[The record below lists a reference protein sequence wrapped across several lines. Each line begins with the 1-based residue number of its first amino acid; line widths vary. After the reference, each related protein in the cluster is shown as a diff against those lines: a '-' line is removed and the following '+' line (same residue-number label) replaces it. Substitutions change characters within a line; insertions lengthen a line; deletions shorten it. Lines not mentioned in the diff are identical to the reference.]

1 MRPLVPIFI
10 IERFKKNEKRGSFCS
25 TTLFVDI
32 SGFTPLTEQLMQQGT
47 EGAEILSDILDQ
59 IFEPLVELIY
69 AQGGIIPHFA
79 GDAFTAIFEGEKTNI
94 VATIASEIKLK
105 FDKKPFIQT
114 KFGRFKINVRIGLSY
129 GLVEWGIL
137 GNNLKTF
144 YFKGSA
150 VERATLA
157 QMQAQPQQIVIDN
170 WFKKIFNAQNF
181 DLQCINE
188 NFSIL
193 NNISINAPLSILSS
207 KSCIF
212 LEEKLESIHQLTAS
226 DLAYFVPSHIIEQN
240 VKGEFRDVVAM
251 FISFANAREYADLGA
266 ISSIVLKEFESY
278 GGYFKEI
285 DFSEK
290 DGVIVGFFGAPK
302 SFENNTIR
310 ALECALAIQNE
321 LSLLQNKKPYLFR
334 FGLASGMAFAGIVGG
349 KERCQYAVVG
359 DRVNLAA
366 RLMQNAAWGEILVNK
381 NMLNARNFDF
391 LEKGNV
397 TYKGM
402 TFETPTFQLLKKCS
416 EEKTFFLGN
425 MVGRDVELEKLFNFS
440 GKILQ
445 NNAAIVANIYGEA
458 GIGKSRL
465 TYELRQNLEKT
476 SNIFWANCPVDQILK
491 KPFNP
496 FVYFLKQYFH
506 QNSEKTADE
515 NKVFFENEFEN
526 LLESIQKQ
534 SNTHNIMSVTA
545 SGARQEGRE
554 LMRTQSVLAA
564 LLGLTYPDSLWEQL
578 DAKGRYDNIL
588 IAMSTLFI
596 SLSLSRPLVIELEDA
611 HWMDDDSQ
619 LFLNHFIKKIAAH
632 PILILT
638 TSRYNDEGMKTHIFE
653 DILLKEQPILSLE
666 IDLNSFTKAH
676 LNDFSAHILRGG
688 IHPDFAE
695 TLWRTTNGN
704 PFYAEQILDYFIEN
718 DLLQLVDN
726 ECFSEKIWQIKD
738 PHVKI
743 SNSISAVLTA
753 RIDRLSTILKETVK
767 AAAVIGREF
776 ELPILTE
783 VMMAHDEYIRR
794 NGNGKSALREQV
806 KNAENGQIWLAMN
819 KLRYIFKHSLLREAI
834 YDMQLKTRLRELH
847 EMIAKAIE
855 KIYAEQ
861 LDDRFI
867 DLAFHYGQADNEF
880 KTNEYLK
887 KAGDF
892 ARRNFQNQQALDLY
906 DRLLKN
912 TKNKA
917 ETIQT
922 LVKKGEI
929 LLLIGQ
935 WEASEVCFR
944 EALNMVVSENLE
956 SFKGRVYNALGL
968 LLMLK
973 GHYFEAQNYLKKA
986 AEFSEQV
993 IDYQGIA
1000 KAYGNLG
1007 NLYFRQGEYEKAKD
1021 YYTQSIGISRENN
1034 LRSNAQIV
1042 SHLGLTYMNQGNYTE
1057 GVRCQEEELK
1067 ICELQNDSVGM
1078 SNIYVNLGIVWSE
1091 KGDYENALD
1100 CLEKGL
1106 ILSQKLGNK
1115 QLTSIA
1121 MGCVG
1126 NVWLQKGDFEKAQSY
1141 FEQDL
1146 KMAEEMGD
1154 KQGIAIA
1161 CELIA
1166 KLHSV
1171 KGEFEEAIDYF
1182 EQSLTLSHAL
1192 HYQKGIAKALH
1203 GMGEVYAF
1211 QCDYLKALEC
1221 LEKAINI
1228 SRKINNN
1235 LILGNCLTDKGNV
1248 LIRLGDITGARMLQ
1262 NELKSTIDF
1271 SGSEKLF
1278 SYSKSFFSKI

>member
-1 MRPLVPIFI
+1 MRPLVPTFI

-59 IFEPLVELIY
+59 IFEPMVERVY

-79 GDAFTAIFEGEKTNI
+79 GDAFTTIFEGEKTKI
-94 VATIASEIKLK
+94 VADIALEIKLK
-105 FDKKPFIQT
+105 FDEKPFIQT

-157 QMQAQPQQIVIDN
+157 QMQAQPQEIVIDR
-170 WFKKIFNAQNF
+170 WFKEIFNAQNI

-193 NNISINAPLSILSS
+193 NATPNSTPLSIKCS
-207 KSCIF
+207 KSHIS
-212 LEEKLESIHQLTAS
+212 LENNSQSVQQLTPH
-226 DLAYFVPSHIIEQN
+226 DLAYFIPSHIIEQN
-240 VKGEFRDVVAM
+240 VKGEFREVVAM
-251 FISFANAREYADLGA
+251 FISFANVHEYADLEA
-266 ISSIVLKEFESY
+266 ISSIILKEFESY

-290 DGVIVGFFGAPK
+290 NGVMVGFFGAPK

-321 LSLLQNKKPYLFR
+321 LSLLQTKKPYLFR

-349 KERCQYAVVG
+349 QERCQYAVVG

-366 RLMQNAAWGEILVNK
+366 RLMQSAEWSEILVNK
-381 NMLNARNFDF
+381 NMLTARAFEF
-391 LEKGNV
+391 REKGNV

-416 EEKTFFLGN
+416 EEKTFFSGN
-425 MVGRDVELEKLFNFS
+425 MIGRDLELEKLFNFS
-440 GKILQ
+440 RKIIQ
-445 NNAAIVANIYGEA
+445 NKAAIVANIYGEA

-465 TYELRQNLEKT
+465 TYELRQNLEK
-476 SNIFWANCPVDQILK
+476 IGDIYWANCPVDQILK
-491 KPFNP
+491 KSFNP
-496 FVYFLKQYFH
+496 FVYFLKQFFH
-506 QNSEKTADE
+506 QNPEKTAAE
-515 NKVFFENEFEN
+515 NKVFFENALEN
-526 LLESIQKQ
+526 VLKSLEKQ
-534 SNTHNIMSVTA
+534 SNT
-545 SGARQEGRE
+545 EGGE
-554 LMRTQSVLAA
+554 LMRTKSVLAG

-588 IAMSTLFI
+588 IALSSLFI
-596 SLSLSRPLVIELEDA
+596 SLSMSRSLIIELEDA

-638 TSRYNDEGMKTHIFE
+638 TSRYNDEGIKTPIFE
-653 DILLKEQPILSLE
+653 DFLLKEQPVLSLE

-676 LNDFSAHILRGG
+676 LLDFSTHILRGG

-726 ECFSEKIWQIKD
+726 ELVNSKIWQIKD

-806 KNAENGQIWLAMN
+806 KNAENGQIWSAMN
-819 KLRYIFKHSLLREAI
+819 ELRYIFKHSLLREAI

-855 KIYAEQ
+855 KIYTEH

-867 DLAFHYGQADNEF
+867 DLAFHYEQANNSS

-912 TKNKA
+912 TKNKD
-917 ETIQT
+917 ET
-922 LVKKGEI
+922 LKALLKKGEI

-935 WEASEVCFR
+935 WEASEYCFK
-944 EALNMVVSENLE
+944 EALNLAISENMEL
-956 SFKGRVYNALGL
+956 FKGRVYNALGL

-973 GHYFEAQNYLKKA
+973 GNYFDAQNHLEKA
-986 AEFSEQV
+986 AAFSEQI

-1007 NLYFRQGEYEKAKD
+1007 NLYFRHGEYEKAKD
-1021 YYTQSIGISRENN
+1021 YYTQSISISRENN

-1057 GVRCQEEELK
+1057 GVHCQEEELK
-1067 ICELQNDSVGM
+1067 ICELQNNSVGM

-1091 KGDYENALD
+1091 KGDYQNALD

-1126 NVWLQKGDFEKAQSY
+1126 NVWLQKGDFEKAQNY
-1141 FEQDL
+1141 FEQDF
-1146 KMAEEMGD
+1146 KMAEELGD
-1154 KQGIAIA
+1154 KQGVAIA
-1161 CELIA
+1161 CELFA
-1166 KLHSV
+1166 KLHSA
-1171 KGEFEEAIDYF
+1171 KGEFEKAIHFF
-1182 EQSLTLSHAL
+1182 EKSLSLSSVL

-1203 GMGEVYAF
+1203 GMGEVFAF
-1211 QCDYLKALEC
+1211 QCDYLKALDC
-1221 LEKAINI
+1221 LEKAIDV

-1248 LIRLGDITGARMLQ
+1248 LIRLGDISGARMLQ
-1262 NELKSTIDF
+1262 YELKSAIDF

>member
-1 MRPLVPIFI
+1 MRPLVPAFI
-10 IERFKKNEKRGSFCS
+10 IERFKKNEKRGSFFS

-32 SGFTPLTEQLMQQGT
+32 SGFTPLTEQLMQRGT
-47 EGAEILSDILDQ
+47 EGAEILSNILDQ
-59 IFEPLVELIY
+59 IFEPMVESLY
-69 AQGGIIPHFA
+69 THGGIIPHFA
-79 GDAFTAIFEGEKTNI
+79 GDAFTAIFEDEKTAI
-94 VATIASEIKLK
+94 VANIALKIKQK
-105 FDKKPFIQT
+105 FDESPFIQT
-114 KFGRFKINVRIGLSY
+114 KFGGFKINVRIGLSY
-129 GLVEWGIL
+129 GIVEWGIL

-157 QMQAQPQQIVIDN
+157 QLQAQPQQIVVDK
-170 WFKKIFNAQNF
+170 WFKEIFNAQNF
-181 DLQCINE
+181 DLQDINE
-188 NFSIL
+188 DFSIL
-193 NNISINAPLSILSS
+193 NNTSNDAPLSILPS
-207 KSCIF
+207 KRCIF
-212 LEEKLESIHQLTAS
+212 LEEKLESIHQLTLS
-226 DLAYFVPSHIIEQN
+226 NLAYFIPTYIIEQN
-240 VKGEFRDVVAM
+240 VKGEFRDVVAI
-251 FISFANAREYADLGA
+251 FISLANAHEYTDLEA
-266 ISSIVLKEFESY
+266 ISSVVLKEFENY

-290 DGVIVGFFGAPK
+290 NGVMVGFFGAPK
-302 SFENNTIR
+302 SFENNTVR
-310 ALECALAIQNE
+310 ALECALAIQSE
-321 LSLLQNKKPYLFR
+321 LNLLQTKKPYLFR
-334 FGLASGMAFAGIVGG
+334 LGIASGMAFAGIVGG

-359 DRVNLAA
+359 NHVNLAA
-366 RLMQNAAWGEILVNK
+366 RLMQNAAWGEILVDK
-381 NMLNARNFDF
+381 NMLNARGFEF
-391 LEKGNV
+391 LEKAKV
-397 TYKGM
+397 TYKGISN
-402 TFETPTFQLLKKCS
+402 ETPTFQLLKKCS
-416 EEKTFFLGN
+416 QEKPFFSRN
-425 MVGRDVELEKLFNFS
+425 MVGREGEFEILYNFS
-440 GKILQ
+440 RKILQ
-445 NNAAIVANIYGEA
+445 NKTTILANIYGEA

-465 TYELRQNLEKT
+465 IHELRQNLEKKCH
-476 SNIFWANCPVDQILK
+476 IYWANCPVDQILK

-496 FVYFLKQYFH
+496 FIYFLKQFFN
-506 QNSEKTADE
+506 QNSEKTTAE
-515 NKVFFENEFEN
+515 NRIVFENTFN
-526 LLESIQKQ
+526 DFYQ
-534 SNTHNIMSVTA
+534 SFLKLPDTSKVINERVS
-545 SGARQEGRE
+545 E
-554 LMRTQSVLAA
+554 LTRTQSVLAA

-588 IAMSTLFI
+588 IALSNFFI
-596 SLSLSRPLVIELEDA
+596 CLSMSRPLVFELEDS
-611 HWMDDDSQ
+611 HWIDDDSR
-619 LFLNHFIKKIAAH
+619 LFLNHFIKKITAQ

-638 TSRYNDEGMKTHIFE
+638 TSRYNDEGMKTPVFENILIEELHIPS
-653 DILLKEQPILSLE
+653 IE
-666 IDLNSFTKAH
+666 IDLNSFTKVH
-676 LNDFSAHILRGG
+676 LSDFAAYILRGG
-688 IHPDFAE
+688 IHPDFVE

-704 PFYAEQILDYFIEN
+704 PFYVEQVIDYFIEN
-718 DLLQLVDN
+718 DLLRLVDN
-726 ECFSEKIWQIKD
+726 ECINGKTWQIKD

-794 NGNGKSALREQV
+794 NGSGKSALREQV
-806 KNAENGQIWLAMN
+806 KNAENGQIWSAMN
-819 KLRYIFKHSLLREAI
+819 ELRYIFKHSLLREAI

-867 DLAFHYGQADNEF
+867 DLAFHYEQANNVP

-906 DRLLKN
+906 DKLLKN
-912 TKNKA
+912 ITDKA
-917 ETIQT
+917 ETVKT

-935 WEASEVCFR
+935 WDACEVCFKV
-944 EALNMVVSENLE
+944 ALDIVISENME
-956 SFKGRVYNALGL
+956 SYKGLVYNALGF

-973 GHYFEAQNYLKKA
+973 GNYFYAQDYLEKA
-986 AEFSEQV
+986 AAFSNQI

-1007 NLYFRQGEYEKAKD
+1007 NLYFRQGDYEKAKD
-1021 YYTQSIGISRENN
+1021 YYSQSINISRENN

-1067 ICELQNDSVGM
+1067 IYELQNDSVGM

-1106 ILSQKLGNK
+1106 LLSQKLGNK

-1126 NVWLQKGDFEKAQSY
+1126 NVWLQKGDFEKAQNN

-1146 KMAEEMGD
+1146 KMAEELGD
-1154 KQGIAIA
+1154 KQGVAIA

-1166 KLHSV
+1166 KLHSA
-1171 KGEFEEAIDYF
+1171 KGEFDQAINFFDK
-1182 EQSLTLSHAL
+1182 SLTLSYAL

-1203 GMGEVYAF
+1203 GKGEVYAF
-1211 QCDYLKALEC
+1211 QCDYLKSLDC
-1221 LEKAINI
+1221 LEKAIDV

-1248 LIRLGDITGARMLQ
+1248 LIRLGDISGARLLQ

-1271 SGSEKLF
+1271 SGNEKLF
-1278 SYSKSFFSKI
+1278 SYSKSFFNKI

>member
-1 MRPLVPIFI
+1 MH
-10 IERFKKNEKRGSFCS
+10 
-25 TTLFVDI
+25 
-32 SGFTPLTEQLMQQGT
+32 QGT

-59 IFEPLVELIY
+59 IFEPMVERVY

-79 GDAFTAIFEGEKTNI
+79 GDAFTAIFEGNKTNI
-94 VATIASEIKLK
+94 VANIALKMKLK
-105 FDKKPFIQT
+105 FDEKPFIQT
-114 KFGRFKINVRIGLSY
+114 KFGDFKINVRIGLSY

-157 QMQAQPQQIVIDN
+157 QMQAQPQQIIIDK
-170 WFKKIFNAQNF
+170 WFKEIFNAQNI

-188 NFSIL
+188 IFSIL
-193 NNISINAPLSILSS
+193 NTNSNIDPLLPRSARNDNKECS
-207 KSCIF
+207 KLYIP
-212 LEEKLESIHQLTAS
+212 LENQLESSHKLTAF
-226 DLAYFVPSHIIEQN
+226 DLAYFIPSHIIEQN
-240 VKGEFRDVVAM
+240 VKGEFREVVAM
-251 FISFANAREYADLGA
+251 FISFTNAHEYADLEA
-266 ISSIVLKEFESY
+266 ISSIILKEFESY

-290 DGVIVGFFGAPK
+290 NGVMVGFFGAPK

-310 ALECALAIQNE
+310 ALECALAIQYE
-321 LSLLQNKKPYLFR
+321 LSLLQNKKPYMFR
-334 FGLASGMAFAGIVGG
+334 FGIASGMAFAGIVGG

-381 NMLNARNFDF
+381 NMLNARAFEF
-391 LEKGNV
+391 HEKGNV
-397 TYKGM
+397 NYKGM
-402 TFETPTFQLLKKCS
+402 TFETPTFQLLKKSS
-416 EEKTFFLGN
+416 EEKTFFSGN
-425 MVGRDVELEKLFNFS
+425 MVGRDIELEKLFNFS
-440 GKILQ
+440 SKILQ
-445 NNAAIVANIYGEA
+445 NKVAIVANIYGEA

-465 TYELRQNLEKT
+465 TYELRQNLEK
-476 SNIFWANCPVDQILK
+476 NRDINWANCPVDQILK

-496 FVYFLKQYFH
+496 FVYFLKQFFH
-506 QNSEKTADE
+506 QNPEKTAAE
-515 NKVFFENEFEN
+515 NRVFFENALEN
-526 LLESIQKQ
+526 VLKSIEKQ
-534 SNTHNIMSVTA
+534 PNT
-545 SGARQEGRE
+545 EGGE
-554 LMRTQSVLAA
+554 LMRTQSVLAG

-588 IAMSTLFI
+588 IALSSLFI
-596 SLSLSRPLVIELEDA
+596 SLSMSRPLVIELEDA
-611 HWMDDDSQ
+611 HWIDDDSQ
-619 LFLNHFIKKIAAH
+619 LFLNHFIKKIAAQ

-638 TSRYNDEGMKTHIFE
+638 TSRYNDEGIKAPIFE
-653 DILLKEQPILSLE
+653 DFLLKKHDILSIE
-666 IDLNSFTKAH
+666 IDLNSFTKTH
-676 LNDFSAHILRGG
+676 LLDFTTHILRGG

-718 DLLQLVDN
+718 DLLQLVHN
-726 ECFSEKIWQIKD
+726 ESINSKIWQIKD

-794 NGNGKSALREQV
+794 NGNGKIALREQV
-806 KNAENGQIWLAMN
+806 KNAENGQIWSAMN
-819 KLRYIFKHSLLREAI
+819 ELRYIFKHSLLREAI

-867 DLAFHYGQADNEF
+867 DLAFHYEQANNPS

-912 TKNKA
+912 TNDKA
-917 ETIQT
+917 ETVKT
-922 LVKKGEI
+922 LIKKGEI

-935 WEASEVCFR
+935 WEASEFCFNK
-944 EALNMVVSENLE
+944 ALNIVIYENMEL
-956 SFKGRVYNALGL
+956 FKGRVYNALGL

-973 GHYFEAQNYLKKA
+973 GNYFDAQNQLKKA
-986 AEFSEQV
+986 AAFSEQI
-993 IDYQGIA
+993 IDYQGIT

-1007 NLYFRQGEYEKAKD
+1007 NLYFRQGDYEKAKD

-1057 GVRCQEEELK
+1057 GVHCQEEELK

-1106 ILSQKLGNK
+1106 LLSQKLGNK

-1126 NVWLQKGDFEKAQSY
+1126 NVWLQKGNFEKAQNY

-1146 KMAEEMGD
+1146 KMAEELGD
-1154 KQGIAIA
+1154 KQGVAIA

-1171 KGEFEEAIDYF
+1171 KGEFEEAIDFF
-1182 EQSLTLSHAL
+1182 EKSLTLSHVL

-1211 QCDYLKALEC
+1211 QCDYLKALDC
-1221 LEKAINI
+1221 LEKAIDV

-1248 LIRLGDITGARMLQ
+1248 LIRLGDISGARMLQ
-1262 NELKSTIDF
+1262 NELKSAIDF
-1271 SGSEKLF
+1271 SGSEKLL
-1278 SYSKSFFSKI
+1278 SYSKSFFSKV

>member
-1 MRPLVPIFI
+1 MRPLVPTFI

-32 SGFTPLTEQLMQQGT
+32 SGFTPLTEQLMQHGT

-59 IFEPLVELIY
+59 IFKPIVERVY
-69 AQGGIIPHFA
+69 VQGGIIPHFA
-79 GDAFTAIFEGEKTNI
+79 GDAFTAIFEGEKTNL
-94 VATIASEIKLK
+94 VAGIALKIKLK
-105 FDKKPFIQT
+105 FDENPFVQT
-114 KFGRFKINVRIGLSY
+114 KFGDFKINVRIGLSY

-157 QMQAQPQQIVIDN
+157 QTQAQPQQIIIDK
-170 WFKKIFNAQNF
+170 WFKEIFNAQKF

-193 NNISINAPLSILSS
+193 NNNLNMPPLLPCSARSDNIECSKPYIL
-207 KSCIF
+207 
-212 LEEKLESIHQLTAS
+212 LENKLESVHSLTAS
-226 DLAYFVPSHIIEQN
+226 DLTYFIPPHIIEQN
-240 VKGEFRDVVAM
+240 VKGEFRDVVAI
-251 FISFANAREYADLGA
+251 FISFANAHEYVDLEA
-266 ISSIVLKEFESY
+266 ISSIILKEFENY

-290 DGVIVGFFGAPK
+290 NGVMVGFFGAPK

-321 LSLLQNKKPYLFR
+321 LSLLQTKKPYLFR

-366 RLMQNAAWGEILVNK
+366 RLMQNAEWGEILVNK
-381 NMLNARNFDF
+381 NMLNVRTFEF
-391 LEKGNV
+391 HKKRKV

-402 TFETPTFQLLKKCS
+402 SYETPTFQLLKKCP
-416 EEKTFFLGN
+416 EEKTFFSGN
-425 MVGRDVELEKLFNFS
+425 MIGRNSELEKLFNFS
-440 GKILQ
+440 REITQ
-445 NNAAIVANIYGEA
+445 NKVAIVANIYGEA

-476 SNIFWANCPVDQILK
+476 SDIYWANCPVDQILK

-496 FVYFLKQYFH
+496 FVYFLKQFFH
-506 QNSEKTADE
+506 QNPEKTADE
-515 NKVFFENEFEN
+515 NRVFFKNAFEN
-526 LLESIQKQ
+526 LCKSIPKEP
-534 SNTHNIMSVTA
+534 NT
-545 SGARQEGRE
+545 EGGE
-554 LMRTQSVLAA
+554 LLRTQSVLAA
-564 LLGLTYPDSLWEQL
+564 LIGLTYLDSLWEQL
-578 DAKGRYDNIL
+578 DAKGRYDNTL
-588 IAMSTLFI
+588 IALRSLFI
-596 SLSLSRPLVIELEDA
+596 SISMSQPLVIELEDA
-611 HWMDDDSQ
+611 HWLDDDSQ
-619 LFLNHFIKKIAAH
+619 LFLNYFIKKIATQS
-632 PILILT
+632 ILILT
-638 TSRYNDEGMKTHIFE
+638 TSRYNDEGMKTPVFE
-653 DILLKEQPILSLE
+653 DFLLKEQHILPLE
-666 IDLNSFTKAH
+666 IDLNSFTKAD
-676 LNDFSAHILRGG
+676 LSDFTAHILRGG
-688 IHPDFAE
+688 IHPDFTE

-704 PFYAEQILDYFIEN
+704 PFYVEQVLDYFIEN

-726 ECFSEKIWQIKD
+726 ELVNSKIWQIKD
-738 PHVKI
+738 PNVKI

-794 NGNGKSALREQV
+794 NGNGKMALREQV
-806 KNAENGQIWLAMN
+806 KNAENGQIWSAMN
-819 KLRYIFKHSLLREAI
+819 ELRYIFKHSLLREAI

-867 DLAFHYGQADNEF
+867 DLAFHYEQANNPS

-892 ARRNFQNQQALDLY
+892 ARRKFQNQQAVDLY
-906 DRLLKN
+906 ERLLKN
-912 TKNKA
+912 TKDKA
-917 ETIQT
+917 EIIKT
-922 LVKKGEI
+922 LIKKGEI
-929 LLLIGQ
+929 MLLIGQ
-935 WEASEVCFR
+935 WKASEFCFE
-944 EALNMVVSENLE
+944 EALNIVISENMEL
-956 SFKGRVYNALGL
+956 FKGRVYNAVGL

-973 GHYFEAQNYLKKA
+973 GNYFDAQNQLEKA
-986 AEFSEQV
+986 ATFSEQF

-1007 NLYFRQGEYEKAKD
+1007 NLYFRQGEYENAKD

-1106 ILSQKLGNK
+1106 ILSKKLGNK

-1126 NVWLQKGDFEKAQSY
+1126 NVWLQKGDFEQSQSY

-1146 KMAEEMGD
+1146 KMAEELGD

-1166 KLHSV
+1166 KLNSV
-1171 KGEFEEAIDYF
+1171 KGEFEEAIDFF
-1182 EQSLTLSHAL
+1182 EKSLTLSHAL

-1211 QCDYLKALEC
+1211 QCDYLKALDC
-1221 LEKAINI
+1221 LEKAINVC
-1228 SRKINNN
+1228 RKINNN

-1248 LIRLGDITGARMLQ
+1248 LIRLGDISGARMLQ
-1262 NELKSTIDF
+1262 KELKFAIDF